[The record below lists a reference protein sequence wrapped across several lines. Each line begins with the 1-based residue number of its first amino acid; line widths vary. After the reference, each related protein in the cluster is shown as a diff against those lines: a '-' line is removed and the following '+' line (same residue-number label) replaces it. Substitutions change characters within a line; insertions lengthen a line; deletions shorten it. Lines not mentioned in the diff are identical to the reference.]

1 MMLAGAG
8 FVAAMASVAAVQRP
22 PTPAPRE
29 PVKDQRERPGAMLP
43 APHASGGKALPVRA
57 VQASGGEAPSVRAA
71 LDQYC
76 VRCHNTATKAGGLAL
91 DAVDVDRPGAHA
103 DLLEKVVVRL
113 RQRSMPPA
121 GLPRPDDAGYERL
134 ASTIERQLDQAWA
147 AAPNVGR
154 VTPVHRLN
162 RVEYNNAIRDLF
174 ALDMDV
180 TPLLPAD
187 ETADGSFDNF
197 GDVLSIST
205 AHLDRY
211 LSVARQVT
219 RLATGLPPATPTTET
234 FEVPLHVVQDD
245 RRSEDLPLGSR
256 GGVAVRYAFP
266 VDGEYSFKVKLRTNW
281 QDYIMGLG
289 WPQQLDV
296 RVDGERVARFTIG
309 GDAPGSPSPESF
321 TGPGEPGSLDWEAFM
336 QQADRQ
342 LEVRVPVKA
351 GTRVVGV
358 SYLRELW
365 EPQGVPQPAQRG
377 RLLANDEL
385 YMDYQAVHALQIG
398 GPYTT
403 TSGRGQDTPSRRAIF
418 VCAPRSGVAE
428 AACAET
434 ILSRLARRA
443 YRRPVTARDL
453 SLLRRFFDIGRKDGQ
468 SFEAGIQFALEF
480 MLTDPA
486 FLLRVHKERP
496 GTRPSDLELASR
508 LSFFLWS
515 SIPDDTLLDLA
526 ERGRLS
532 QPVVL
537 ARQVKRMLADP
548 RAIGAIGGNFAG
560 QWLNLRRVGEVI
572 VDPERY
578 PNFDTNLLEAFQTE
592 TSLFVGAN
600 IREDRPVSELLQ
612 ADYTFVNERLSRH
625 YGIPGVYGSRFR
637 RVTLPNL
644 AQRGGLLGQGALLAA
659 TSYPD
664 RTSPVLRGKWLLDN
678 ILGAPIPPP
687 PPGVDTNLDSKP
699 GQAAK
704 SMRDRLAQ
712 HRANPI
718 CASCHSLMDPLG
730 FALEN
735 FDVLGGWRTTDE
747 TGHAVDAE
755 GRMASGASV
764 EGFAGLRRLLLERPE
779 QFPRTVTEK
788 LLAYALGRRLDAF
801 DQPVVRRIVRDAAA
815 SGYRWSSIVRG
826 IVESGPFLRRGA
838 PPAPAAGAQTA
849 RR

>member
-1 MMLAGAG
+1 MIKERSIKTLVVIAAAG
-8 FVAAMASVAAVQRP
+8 FAAAVVGVTAQQRTGAP
-22 PTPAPRE
+22 AAPAPVPTGE
-29 PVKDQRERPGAMLP
+29 
-43 APHASGGKALPVRA
+43 KALPA
-57 VQASGGEAPSVRAA
+57 ASRTAPSVRAT

-76 VRCHNTATKAGGLAL
+76 ISCHSTATRAGGLAL
-91 DAVDVDRPGAHA
+91 DAVDADHPGAHA
-103 DLLEKVVVRL
+103 DVFEKVVVRL
-113 RQRSMPPA
+113 RQRSMPPP
-121 GLPRPDDAGYERL
+121 GLPRPNEATYDAL
-134 ASTIERQLDQAWA
+134 ATGLERQLDQAWK

-154 VTPVHRLN
+154 VSPVHRLN
-162 RVEYNNAIRDLF
+162 RIEYNNAIRDLF
-174 ALDMDV
+174 ALDVDV
-180 TPLLPAD
+180 TSLLPAD

-197 GDVLSIST
+197 GDVLSLST

-211 LSVARQVT
+211 MSVARQVT
-219 RLATGLPPATPTTET
+219 RLATGLPPANATTET

-256 GGVAVRYAFP
+256 GGVAVRYTFP
-266 VDGEYSFKVKLRTNW
+266 VDGEYSFQVRLRTNW

-309 GDAPGSPSPESF
+309 GDAPGTPSPESF

-336 QQADRQ
+336 MSADRK
-342 LEVRVPVKA
+342 LEVRVPVTA

-365 EPQGVPQPAQRG
+365 EPEGVPQPMQRG

-403 TSGRGQDTPSRRAIF
+403 SGVGEGTAKDTPSRRAVF
-418 VCAPRSGVAE
+418 VCEPQPGTAE
-428 AACAET
+428 APCAER

-443 YRRPVTARDL
+443 YRRPVTGRDL
-453 SLLRRFFDIGRKDGQ
+453 TLLRGFFERGRKDGG

-480 MLTDPA
+480 MITDPA
-486 FLLRVHKERP
+486 FLLRVHKETAP
-496 GTRPSDLELASR
+496 GARQSDVELASR

-526 ERGRLS
+526 VRGRLS
-532 QPVVL
+532 EPAVL
-537 ARQVKRMLADP
+537 ERQVKRMLADP
-548 RAIGAIGGNFAG
+548 RAVDALAGNFAG
-560 QWLNLRRVGEVI
+560 QWLNLRRVAEVI
-572 VDPERY
+572 VDPEAY
-578 PNFDTNLLEAFQTE
+578 PHFDTNLLEAFQTE
-592 TSLFVGAN
+592 TSLFVGTS
-600 IREDRPVSELLQ
+600 IRDDRPVSELLN
-612 ADYTFVNERLSRH
+612 ADYTFVNERLARH

-644 AQRGGLLGQGALLAA
+644 GQRGGLLGQGALLAA

-678 ILGAPIPPP
+678 ILGTPIPPP

-704 SMRDRLAQ
+704 SIRERLAQ
-712 HRANPI
+712 HRANPV

-735 FDVLGGWRTTDE
+735 FDVLGGWSTADE

-755 GRMASGASV
+755 GRMASGATV
-764 EGFAGLRRLLLERPE
+764 AGFAGLRRLLLARPD

-788 LLAYALGRRLDAF
+788 LLSYALGRRLESF
-801 DQPVVRRIVRDAAA
+801 DQPVVRTIVRDAQA
-815 SGYRWSSIVRG
+815 SGYRWSSIVLG
-826 IVESGPFLRRGA
+826 IAGSEPFLRRGA
-838 PPAPAAGAQTA
+838 RPVAAADARSA